1 MTKIMTVL
9 WREHNGLKEHLRTET
24 VDVMWKKHL
33 HRHLTFLKNQ
43 TKKKQKTFLY
53 PFSAFLLLQ

>member
-1 MTKIMTVL
+1 MTVL

-24 VDVMWKKHL
+24 ADVMWKKHL

-43 TKKKQKTFLY
+43 TKKKHVCIHLVHFYCSSKGTQH
-53 PFSAFLLLQ
+53 